1 MITGYSPSLTTKSE
15 AKISYREYYSPIL
28 KIILGKSI
36 AVLKFLLT
44 FAGVTRI
51 AVAGKEITSADLE
64 TGNSNVFN

>member
-1 MITGYSPSLTTKSE
+1 
-15 AKISYREYYSPIL
+15 L

-44 FAGVTRI
+44 FAAVTRI